1 MEQIQ
6 TESNQQEEPVKENN
20 AFQNEDEKS
29 KPETWVCECG
39 NVNISKFCSE
49 CGKPKKVKKQCPNC
63 KTINE
68 SEAKFCQ
75 ECGAKL

>member
-1 MEQIQ
+1 M
-6 TESNQQEEPVKENN
+6 
-20 AFQNEDEKS
+20 FQNEDEKS